1 LNRACLKDIPDNLI
15 FHLKRFDYDVGS
27 GLRSKINDRFEF
39 PSEIDMAPYHVDTLK
54 DPKHPS
60 TPDVFELVGVLVHSG
75 TAESGHYYSYIR
87 ERPVTPSQSRTWVE
101 YNDADLTRFDPSNIP
116 DQCFGGE
123 VEQPPFKYHKQW
135 NAYCLFYQRR
145 ESILADLRAYQPS
158 IVGMPVKTE
167 LATDLYNRIATNNE
181 IFIRKYCLLDPAH
194 ASFAKSLLE
203 QLRYFKKDTCS
214 DSHHIEKEAIWLALE
229 HLNQVFS
236 RAKDSLGFHD
246 MIESLERTVN
256 TCAACC
262 KIALDWLTL
271 HERNVRTML
280 LRCPSPKVR
289 EEFAALIAN
298 ALLFLRNNNK
308 QVYGLV
314 EEDMPASISDAPLSD
329 VSGSLSRI
337 VQSLKDLRCH
347 TPSNSK
353 AWDDYYGLLTT
364 IAQFGSAEAR
374 LLLREGFLATCL
386 GYLIVE
392 HHEAKE
398 PLRRKNSYYGTY
410 LRLLDRGRKY
420 SLHKLI
426 DLVRI
431 LLEHVHIA
439 EEPVTLEEGDDRPV
453 VEGKAVLS
461 AEEDELIRFGAEV
474 QRPKS
479 LVFLEKIL
487 SVDQNRAAAKSIV
500 RMLVLAEP
508 CTQMLSLIQKTITNG
523 VNIDPATLAA
533 PYLDAALVYCEA
545 CPYPNNAREVIK
557 HIALEVDTIGAN
569 GGSEHLEFFTRARRL
584 TNIRITRNAA
594 FFTRQVLLNVPH
606 WAPALLMYWEES
618 VRHDTIE
625 LLHSLVFG
633 RDTQNMDN
641 EAEAEQIEK
650 TARELCMACV
660 RRVDSAVIQEH
671 KPVDTRQVENV
682 DRVITYCI
690 QKYCQDE
697 ENRPLSV
704 IAEGTWVPLC
714 SPTVEHLLK
723 SSLAALD
730 SLRALAVSD
739 VDDVISGG

>member
-1 LNRACLKDIPDNLI
+1 MN
-15 FHLKRFDYDVGS
+15 
-27 GLRSKINDRFEF
+27 GLRSKINERFEF

-54 DPKHPS
+54 DPSHPS
-60 TPDVFELVGVLVHSG
+60 TPDIFELVGVLVHSG

-123 VEQPPFKYHKQW
+123 IEQPPFKYHKQW

-145 ESILADLRAYQPS
+145 DSIQADLQAYRPS
-158 IVGMPVKTE
+158 VVGMPAKTE
-167 LATDLYNRIATNNE
+167 LSTDLYNRIATNNE
-181 IFIRKYCLLDPAH
+181 VFVRKYCLLDPAH
-194 ASFAKSLLE
+194 ASFARSLLD
-203 QLRYFKKDTCS
+203 QLRFFKKDTCS

-236 RAKDSLGFHD
+236 RAKDSLGFHEL
-246 MIESLERTVN
+246 IELLERTLT

-271 HERNVRTML
+271 HERNTRTML
-280 LRCPSPKVR
+280 LRCPSLKVR
-289 EEFAALIAN
+289 EEFAALIVN
-298 ALLFLRNNNK
+298 TLSFLRNNDK
-308 QVYGLV
+308 QAYGLV
-314 EEDMPASISDAPLSD
+314 DEESSGPIPDAPLSN

-337 VQSLKDLRCH
+337 VQSLKNLRCH
-347 TPSNSK
+347 TPSTSR

-364 IAQFGSAEAR
+364 IAQFGTAEAR

-420 SLHKLI
+420 SLDKLI

-431 LLEHVHIA
+431 LLEHVNIA

-487 SVDQNRAAAKSIV
+487 SVDQNREAAKSIV

-557 HIALEVDTIGAN
+557 HIALEVDTIGNN
-569 GGSEHLEFFTRARRL
+569 GGSEHLEFFARARRL
-584 TNIRITRNAA
+584 TNIRISRGAA
-594 FFTRQVLLNVPH
+594 FFTRHVLLNVPY
-606 WAPALLMYWEES
+606 WAPALLMYWEEP

-660 RRVDSAVIQEH
+660 RRVDSAVIQEQ

-682 DRVITYCI
+682 DRVISYCI

-704 IAEGTWVPLC
+704 IAEGISVPLR
-714 SPTVEHLLK
+714 SLTVEHLLK
-723 SSLAALD
+723 SCLAALD

-739 VDDVISGG
+739 VDDVLSGE